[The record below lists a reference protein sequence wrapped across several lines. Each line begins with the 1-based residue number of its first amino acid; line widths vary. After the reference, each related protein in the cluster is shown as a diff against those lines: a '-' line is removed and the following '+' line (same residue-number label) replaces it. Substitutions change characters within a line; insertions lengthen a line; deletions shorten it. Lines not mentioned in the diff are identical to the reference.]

1 MNRANFMK
9 DGEGK
14 IVALDFG
21 ATCFL
26 PVSFF
31 ELALCNPDSFTQL
44 LRPLIARPS
53 TTQLDALWGASRSLV
68 PYGTDKIGEHISL
81 LSLSF
86 ARRLKSIQVSPR
98 SMQRPSR
105 YCG

>member
-9 DGEGK
+9 DRESK

-31 ELALCNPDSFTQL
+31 ELALCNFDPFTQL
-44 LRPLIARPS
+44 LRPLIVRPTS
-53 TTQLDALWGASRSLV
+53 TQVDALLVASGSLV
-68 PYGTDKIGEHISL
+68 PYNTNNIGEHISL
-81 LSLSF
+81 LSLS
-86 ARRLKSIQVSPR
+86 LL
-98 SMQRPSR
+98 
-105 YCG
+105 GD